1 MLGYNK
7 PFPVVFLLFA
17 FVLFLTPGKTDGPV
31 KSMIITP
38 FTPFAKILPAQKT
51 SPVSNKKSDADA
63 KKETASERLARLEK
77 EIESLKAENIILAN
91 DNRELKNKLGSIS
104 SFIELASSARKI
116 NEAYELISA
125 DVILTDDSSSWR
137 KGITINRGT
146 NNKIE
151 IGLPVVYGKYLVGR
165 VVECGPFNSRIQLLT
180 DPVFR
185 IKAFAAAPQKTVT
198 EKKEKKDTPEPLPS
212 GQEKASKITASGN
225 GVLEGKSTSE
235 CILKYISRS
244 IPVEEGWIVFSS
256 QDISE
261 TYPKGL
267 LIGEVSSVKQESYFS
282 LLTVKPFLD
291 FNSLE
296 SVIIIKKK

>member
-7 PFPVVFLLFA
+7 PFPLAFLLFA
-17 FVLFLTPGKTDGPV
+17 FVVFLIPAKADGPV

-38 FTPFAKILPAQKT
+38 FTPFARILPAQKA
-51 SPVSNKKSDADA
+51 SPVINKKDGADT
-63 KKETASERLARLEK
+63 KKETASERLAKLEK

-91 DNRELKNKLGSIS
+91 DNRELKSKLSSIS
-104 SFIELASSARKI
+104 SFIEVASSSRKI

-125 DVILTDDSSSWR
+125 DVILADDSSSWR
-137 KGITINRGT
+137 KGITINRGS
-146 NNKIE
+146 NSKIE
-151 IGLPVVYGKYLVGR
+151 VGLPVVYGKYLVGR
-165 VVECGPFNSRIQLLT
+165 VVECGPFNSRVQLLT

-185 IKAFAAAPQKTVT
+185 IKAFAAASQKVPS
-198 EKKEKKDTPEPLPS
+198 EKKEKKDIPETIQAVP
-212 GQEKASKITASGN
+212 EKTAKPTASGN

-244 IPVEEGWIVFSS
+244 IPVEEGWIVFSA

-267 LIGEVSSVKQESYFS
+267 LIGEVVAAKQESYFS

-296 SVIIIKKK
+296 NVIIIKKK